1 VGITGKPIMLYFSKV
16 GIDPDTLDLPQ
27 LERLMEFKKKTYPN
41 GLVETYKT
49 IIEFKDKLS
58 KQIELKVRDL
68 QLNEASGKLPL
79 SLEFLSPESG
89 KPVGN
94 MFNYA
99 IDHYIVSD
107 FARITKEKR
116 EKLASGVEEVIKEMS
131 YFPVILAIENSSSSG
146 IRNLYIE
153 LEASTTSSSIEL
165 MTYPPGKEHDIPFT
179 LFSTHD
185 MFTWK
190 KSRSARWKDLK
201 SKLTKFDTDKFLHR
215 ADQGWR
221 LSFEWEAIQPQRT
234 RLIKPVFY
242 IYSLESTKLSFSV
255 KVFADSFPEPLV
267 LQAEVN
273 IEARQSDI
281 ELKDIL
287 PEWEKLLQDSESE
300 EVGP

>member
-1 VGITGKPIMLYFSKV
+1 MLYFSKV

-49 IIEFKDKLS
+49 IVEFKDKLS

-107 FARITKEKR
+107 FARLVLLASESFTLNW
-116 EKLASGVEEVIKEMS
+116 KLAPRS
-131 YFPVILAIENSSSSG
+131 N
-146 IRNLYIE
+146 
-153 LEASTTSSSIEL
+153 SIEL
-165 MTYPPGKEHDIPFT
+165 MTSPPGKEHDITFT

-234 RLIKPVFY
+234 RLIKPVFNIY
-242 IYSLESTKLSFSV
+242 IV
-255 KVFADSFPEPLV
+255 KNPQGFRLV
-267 LQAEVN
+267 LKCL
-273 IEARQSDI
+273 R
-281 ELKDIL
+281 IL
-287 PEWEKLLQDSESE
+287 FLNLWSFRPR
-300 EVGP
+300 